1 MTNKA
6 LMSVLRLK
14 EAKEIVLHGVAA
26 SPGIAIGKAFVLTG
40 EQVKVDPRIIGDDE
54 VPVEIEK
61 LMSAIERA
69 KQDLQTDRT
78 NAANKVGR
86 EKARIFEAHQML
98 LEDDMLI
105 NEAREIIHKK
115 HLSADSAFYEVVQKY
130 QDHLGQKV
138 AETFRDRVADLRDV
152 KRRVV
157 RHIQGVRR
165 DFLNQV
171 QDSAII
177 VARDLTPTD
186 TITLDRHKILGFAT
200 DMGGKT
206 SHASLVARSYEV
218 PAVVGLRDIFK
229 QVKSGDRLI
238 LDGIAGAA
246 IINPSASTLKKYRK
260 RQIQQHEISKKLDT
274 LRDLPSRTLDGKDIE
289 LAANI
294 EFSDEIDSVVAH
306 GARGIGL
313 FRTEYLYMKT
323 SLLPTEDEQL
333 EVYREMAQRMRP
345 YPVII
350 RTMDLGGD
358 KSPQCINIPP
368 EDNPF
373 LGWRAIRISL
383 EMQEVFLAQLRA
395 ILRASAFGNVKILLP
410 MISGVGELKEALD
423 IIDRAK
429 EQLRK
434 KNQDYSDATE
444 VGMMIE
450 VPSSAV
456 LADVFAERV
465 DFLSIGTNDL
475 VQYVLAVDRG
485 NERIAHLYQNLHPAV
500 LRLLRDVIQKAH
512 EKGVW
517 VGMCGE
523 MAADPLATIL
533 LIGMEIDELSVSPIA
548 VPEIKR
554 IIRAVDFQ
562 EAASVVRKVM
572 EMSGAADIEHFMMR
586 YMRRKFKDMVF

>member
-1 MTNKA
+1 MSST
-6 LMSVLRLK
+6 LMSVLKLK
-14 EAKEIVLHGVAA
+14 DAKEVVLHGVAA

-40 EQVKVDPRIIGDDE
+40 EQVKVDPRIIRDDE

-98 LEDDMLI
+98 LEDEMLI
-105 NEAREIIHKK
+105 NEAREIIHEK

-130 QDHLGQKV
+130 QDHFGQKV
-138 AETFRDRVADLRDV
+138 AETFRDRAADLRDV

-200 DMGGKT
+200 DMGGRT

-229 QVKSGDRLI
+229 RVKSGDRLV
-238 LDGIAGAA
+238 LDGTAGVA

-260 RQIQQHEISKKLDT
+260 RQIKQHEISKKLDT
-274 LRDLPSRTLDGKDIE
+274 LRDLPARTLDGKDIE

-323 SLLPTEDEQL
+323 SMLPTEDEQL

-350 RTMDLGGD
+350 RTMDVGGD
-358 KSPQCINIPP
+358 KAPQCINIPP

-444 VGMMIE
+444 VGIMIE

-456 LADVFAERV
+456 LADIFAERV

-523 MAADPLATIL
+523 MAADPLATSL

-554 IIRAVDFQ
+554 IIRAVDFP
-562 EAASVVRKVM
+562 EAASILRKVM
-572 EMSGAADIEHFMMR
+572 EMSTAAEIEHYIMR
-586 YMRRKFKDMVF
+586 YLRRKFKDMVF

>member
-1 MTNKA
+1 MAAFK
-6 LMSVLRLK
+6 LK
-14 EAKEIVLHGVAA
+14 ESKETVLTGVAA

-40 EQVKVDPRIIGDDE
+40 EQVKVDLREISDAE
-54 VPVEIEK
+54 VPAEVEK
-61 LMSAIERA
+61 LMAAIERA
-69 KQDLQTDRT
+69 KEDLRVDRST
-78 NAANKVGR
+78 AANKVGR
-86 EKARIFEAHQML
+86 EKARIFDAHQML
-98 LEDDMLI
+98 LEDEMLI
-105 NEAREIIHKK
+105 NEAREIIHSK

-130 QDHLGQKV
+130 QDHFGNKV

-165 DFLNQV
+165 DFLNQLEG
-171 QDSAII
+171 SAII
-177 VARDLTPTD
+177 VARDLTPSD

-200 DMGGKT
+200 DLGGKT

-218 PAVVGLRDIFK
+218 PAVVGLREIFK
-229 QVKSGDRLI
+229 MVKSGDRLV
-238 LDGIAGAA
+238 LDGSAGVA

-260 RQIQQHEISKKLDT
+260 RQIKQHEISKKLDT
-274 LRDLPSRTLDGKDIE
+274 LRDLPARTLDGKDIE

-313 FRTEYLYMKT
+313 FRTEYLYMKD
-323 SLLPTEDEQL
+323 SMLPTEDEQF
-333 EVYREMAQRMRP
+333 EVYRAIAQRMRP

-395 ILRASAFGNVKILLP
+395 ALRAGAFGNVKLMLP
-410 MISGVGELKEALD
+410 MISGMGELNEALGL
-423 IIDRAK
+423 IDRAK

-434 KNQDYSDATE
+434 KNQDYAESTE
-444 VGMMIE
+444 VGVMIE
-450 VPSSAV
+450 VPSAAV
-456 LADVFAERV
+456 LADVIAERV
-465 DFLSIGTNDL
+465 DFMSIGTNDL
-475 VQYVLAVDRG
+475 VQYILAVDRG

-500 LRLLRDVIQKAH
+500 LRLLREVISAAHQK
-512 EKGVW
+512 GIW

-523 MAADPLATIL
+523 MAADPLATLL

-554 IIRAVDFQ
+554 IIRAVDFP
-562 EAASVVRKVM
+562 EAASITEKVM
-572 EMSGAADIEHFMMR
+572 EMTSAAEIEHYMMR
-586 YMRRKFKDMVF
+586 YLRRKFKDMVF

>member
-1 MTNKA
+1 MSTKGF
-6 LMSVLRLK
+6 MSVLKLK
-14 EAKEIVLHGVAA
+14 EPREIVLQGVAA

-54 VPVEIEK
+54 VPVEMEK
-61 LMSAIERA
+61 LMAAIERA

-78 NAANKVGR
+78 NAANKLGR

-98 LEDDMLI
+98 LEDEMLI
-105 NEAREIIHKK
+105 NEARELIKDK

-130 QDHLGQKV
+130 QDHFGSKV

-165 DFLNQV
+165 DFLNQMEG
-171 QDSAII
+171 SAII
-177 VARDLTPTD
+177 IARDMTPTD

-218 PAVVGLRDIFK
+218 PAVVGLREVVK
-229 QVKSGDRLI
+229 QVKSGERVI
-238 LDGIAGAA
+238 LDGSAGTA
-246 IINPSASTLKKYRK
+246 IIHPSASTLKKYRK

-274 LRDLPSRTLDGKDIE
+274 LRDLPARSLDGKDIE
-289 LAANI
+289 LAANL
-294 EFSDEIDSVVAH
+294 EFTDEIDSVVAH

-313 FRTEYLYMKT
+313 FRTEYLYLKT
-323 SLLPTEDEQL
+323 PVLPTEDEQFA
-333 EVYREMAQRMRP
+333 VYREIAQRMRP

-358 KSPQCINIPP
+358 KAPQSINIPP

-395 ILRASAFGNVKILLP
+395 MLRASAFGNVKILLP
-410 MISGVGELKEALD
+410 MISGIGELKECLE

-429 EQLRK
+429 EQLRR
-434 KNQDYSDATE
+434 KNQDFSDATE
-444 VGMMIE
+444 VGVMVE
-450 VPSSAV
+450 VPSAGV
-456 LADVFAERV
+456 VADLIAERV
-465 DFLSIGTNDL
+465 DFLSLGTNDL
-475 VQYVLAVDRG
+475 VQYLLAVDRG

-500 LRLLRDVIQKAH
+500 LRTVHDVIQKAH
-512 EKGVW
+512 QKGVW

-562 EAASVVRKVM
+562 EASSIMRKVM
-572 EMSGAADIEHFMMR
+572 EMSNAADIEHFMMR